1 MKVGSDA
8 DFLYYNVELHT
19 VTGSVRVCVCLART
33 LLNVKRLRKW
43 SVGELALLQ
52 FLQMGVPPQFG
63 LPRTV
68 LWRECVHLIGADATV
83 AKLHELTGY
92 MYDARDVARGMQE
105 LGEQEQAMQGGSA
118 RSGCMKR
125 SCLLSGSIV
134 RVLPGEVSALEYQTS
149 REGGAVADDMETGSS
164 SAAADFN
171 DRLISTS
178 VKRAAIAKSDS
189 ACRRGETEITSNIG
203 ADGKRTK
210 ARVGGHVLYVLY
222 MYLKYAFQ
230 MHVHVHVF
238 VFVFVFVFAAPR
250 HPLPRCQG
258 TKCRPGTPGILKYVI
273 RSGSFLRKGIE
284 RILNTCK
291 VHASWWACRDRPAP
305 ARALST

>member
-1 MKVGSDA
+1 MLRAGRQVRPTRDVSGVVKVGSDA
-8 DFLYYNVELHT
+8 DCLYYNVELHT

-33 LLNVKRLRKW
+33 LLNVQRLRKW

-52 FLQMGVPPQFG
+52 FLQMGVPPEFG

-68 LWRECVHLIGADATV
+68 LWRECVHLLGADAIV

-92 MYDARDVARGMQE
+92 MHDARDVARGMQE
-105 LGEQEQAMQGGSA
+105 LGEQAQAMQGGSA

-125 SCLLSGSIV
+125 SCLLPGSIV

-171 DRLISTS
+171 HRLISTS

-189 ACRRGETEITSNIG
+189 AWRRGETEITTNIG

-210 ARVGGHVLYVLY
+210 ARVGGHVLSSIDKKELVMLRH
-222 MYLKYAFQ
+222 AT
-230 MHVHVHVF
+230 VRTVF
-238 VFVFVFVFAAPR
+238 KLPPMLSISGTTSGASQLFVR
-250 HPLPRCQG
+250 
-258 TKCRPGTPGILKYVI
+258 
-273 RSGSFLRKGIE
+273 
-284 RILNTCK
+284 
-291 VHASWWACRDRPAP
+291 
-305 ARALST
+305 